1 MSDFKENDCKLC
13 PPCLIYI
20 IVIELFEVF
29 HVQKPLLIIN
39 HIASHRQPA
48 ELNSTGP
55 TTAIDLPHLAFIC
68 TCVYDVNAEQEGEGV
83 HVYTA
88 GFLSVSQ
95 VETTPSQFADPSVY
109 LWNISNNGELLRLE
123 GLSAPPLR
131 RTTHCADYATI
142 RQQVHLPTS
151 PTFSSF

>member
-1 MSDFKENDCKLC
+1 M
-13 PPCLIYI
+13 
-20 IVIELFEVF
+20 
-29 HVQKPLLIIN
+29 
-39 HIASHRQPA
+39 
-48 ELNSTGP
+48 
-55 TTAIDLPHLAFIC
+55 
-68 TCVYDVNAEQEGEGV
+68 

-142 RQQVHLPTS
+142 RQQVHPPSS
-151 PTFSSF
+151 PAFSSFLKQLLITFAKGGSISWLVCQQDNAEAKATEQIYHEVWMEDTFQPRTDHFYFGCESG

>member
-1 MSDFKENDCKLC
+1 M
-13 PPCLIYI
+13 
-20 IVIELFEVF
+20 
-29 HVQKPLLIIN
+29 
-39 HIASHRQPA
+39 
-48 ELNSTGP
+48 
-55 TTAIDLPHLAFIC
+55 
-68 TCVYDVNAEQEGEGV
+68 YDVNADREGEGV

-142 RQQVHLPTS
+142 RQQVHPPTS
-151 PTFSSF
+151 PTFSSFLKQLLITFTKGGSVSWLVCHETWIEDVFKPRTDHIYFWYGSE